1 MTVFLLPEL
10 RSACSGLPE
19 IAMNPINPISPANIS
34 PIQLQQP
41 GGLNQTPESGLS
53 FKEFLI
59 ESIGHVNSMQQDA
72 NAAVEQLMTGGDANP
87 AEVLSAVKKADMT
100 FRLMLQIRNKLVQAY
115 QEIKEI
121 RI

>member
-1 MTVFLLPEL
+1 M
-10 RSACSGLPE
+10 
-19 IAMNPINPISPANIS
+19 IAKNPINPINPANIS

-41 GGLNQTPESGLS
+41 GGLNQPPEGGLP